1 MLFSGSMNPLR
12 TADVDVMLVAAAVLT
27 SGGPNVVNE
36 LTLPY
41 VMAQLLVVTVCQ

>member
-1 MLFSGSMNPLR
+1 MKPRRSAVL
-12 TADVDVMLVAAAVLT
+12 DVISVAAEVLT
-27 SGGPNVVNE
+27 TGFPRVENE